1 VVQVVVLHIQVAQRE
16 PEQPHL
22 FKEISVVLSLLHPAG
37 FIKVVQVAV
46 VLVVLELILQALQM
60 ELELPVEMEL
70 LRQYLVH
77 L

>member
-1 VVQVVVLHIQVAQRE
+1 VALAVVVPIQVE
-16 PEQPHL
+16 PQVLEQPHQ
-22 FKEISVVLSLLHPAG
+22 FKEILVVLSLQLLAA

-70 LRQYLVH
+70 LRQYLAH